1 MTMAGRDQPRATST
15 GRRLLALSVGLA
27 VIVGLAATGAVS
39 AQPDGNETVS
49 EEAYV
54 QPAPERGD
62 PYFEAAADDGSWVS
76 YENPRDEYR
85 EPYLGE
91 GSGKMCVTLLNE
103 NGDPVIGESVPNT
116 TVTIPT
122 GGATTWHS
130 EADPMTVEFPMDEH
144 YEFPLDGDQF
154 GTSPDVAQGDGY
166 MDAHCLEFHGNAED
180 ATLTYD
186 EAQISG
192 EYADRI
198 DVVGYI
204 QQVPKGDGWKTD
216 IDPID
221 AAEPYDEAGGGWT
234 YNAAENATHAQV
246 VVVLQLDAPADERFD
261 PTESNST
268 DPTDSQT
275 TDDDD
280 ESASAD
286 DMMPGFGVLT
296 AVIALSVAVFARYR
310 S

>member
-1 MTMAGRDQPRATST
+1 MAGRDQPRAIST

-49 EEAYV
+49 EEAYR

-91 GSGKMCVTLLNE
+91 GSGKICVTLLNE

-130 EADPMTVEFPMDEH
+130 EADPMTVEFPMNDH

-166 MDAHCLEFHGNAED
+166 MDSHCLEFHGNAED
-180 ATLTYD
+180 ATLTYGQ
-186 EAQISG
+186 AQISG

-204 QQVPKGDGWKTD
+204 QQVPKGDGWETD

-261 PTESNST
+261 PTESNAT

-296 AVIALSVAVFARYR
+296 ALVALSVAVFARYR

>member
-1 MTMAGRDQPRATST
+1 MAGVDGPRAALA
-15 GRRLLALSVGLA
+15 GRKLLTFGLALA
-27 VIVGLAATGAVS
+27 VIVGLAATGAVG
-39 AQPDGNETVS
+39 APPDGNETVS
-49 EEAYV
+49 EEAYR
-54 QPAPERGD
+54 QPAPDRGD

-85 EPYLGE
+85 SPYLGD
-91 GSGKMCVTLLNE
+91 GSGKICVTLLNE

-116 TVTIPT
+116 TVTVPT

-130 EADPMTVEFPMDEH
+130 EADPMTVEFPMNEH
-144 YEFPLDGDQF
+144 HEFPLDGDQF

-166 MDAHCLEFHGNAED
+166 MDSHCLEFHGNDEE
-180 ATLTYD
+180 ATLTYG

-204 QQVPKGDGWKTD
+204 QQVPKGDGWDTD
-216 IDPID
+216 IDPIE

-234 YNAAENATHAQV
+234 YTSNSSHGQA

-261 PTESNST
+261 PNESSSTEPTESQSSND
-268 DPTDSQT
+268 DPSN
-275 TDDDD
+275 
-280 ESASAD
+280 AD
-286 DMMPGFGVLT
+286 DMMPGFGILT
-296 AVIALSVAVFARYR
+296 AIVALSVAVLARYR

>member
-1 MTMAGRDQPRATST
+1 MAGRDQPRAIST

-91 GSGKMCVTLLNE
+91 GSGKICVTLLNE

-130 EADPMTVEFPMDEH
+130 EADPMTVEFPMNDH

-166 MDAHCLEFHGNAED
+166 MDSHCLEFHGNAED
-180 ATLTYD
+180 ATLTYGQ
-186 EAQISG
+186 AQISG

-204 QQVPKGDGWKTD
+204 QQVPKGDGWETD

-261 PTESNST
+261 PTESNAT

-296 AVIALSVAVFARYR
+296 ALVALSVAVFARYR

>member
-1 MTMAGRDQPRATST
+1 MVGSDRPRATST
-15 GRRLLALSVGLA
+15 GRRLLALGVGLA
-27 VIVGLAATGAVS
+27 VIVGLAATGAVG

-54 QPAPERGD
+54 QPAPEPGD

-91 GSGKMCVTLLNE
+91 GSGKLCVTLLNE
-103 NGDPVIGESVPNT
+103 NGEPVIGDSVPNT
-116 TVTIPT
+116 TVTVPT

-130 EADPMTVEFPMDEH
+130 EADPITVEFPMDDH

-166 MDAHCLEFHGNAED
+166 MDSHCLEFHGNPED
-180 ATLTYD
+180 ATLTYG

-204 QQVPKGDGWKTD
+204 QQVPEGDGWETD

-221 AAEPYDEAGGGWT
+221 AAEPYEEAGGGWT
-234 YNAAENATHAQV
+234 YTSNASHGQA
-246 VVVLQLDAPADERFD
+246 VVVLQLDAPADERFGPTD
-261 PTESNST
+261 PNSTESNST
-268 DPTDSQT
+268 D
-275 TDDDD
+275 DDTESDNEDD
-280 ESASAD
+280 T
-286 DMMPGFGVLT
+286 MPGFGVLT
-296 AVIALSVAVFARYR
+296 AVVALSVAALARYR

>member
-1 MTMAGRDQPRATST
+1 MST
-15 GRRLLALSVGLA
+15 GRRLLALGVALG

-54 QPAPERGD
+54 QPAPEQGD

-91 GSGKMCVTLLNE
+91 GSGKICVTLLNE

-130 EADPMTVEFPMDEH
+130 EADPMTVEFPMNEH
-144 YEFPLDGDQF
+144 HEFPLDGDQF

-166 MDAHCLEFHGNAED
+166 MDSHCLEFHGNSED
-180 ATLTYD
+180 ATLTYGQ
-186 EAQISG
+186 AQISG

-204 QQVPKGDGWKTD
+204 QQVPKGDGWETD

-261 PTESNST
+261 PTESNAT

-296 AVIALSVAVFARYR
+296 AIVALSVAVFARYR

>member
-1 MTMAGRDQPRATST
+1 MAGVDGPRGISAS
-15 GRRLLALSVGLA
+15 RRLLALGVGLA
-27 VIVGLAATGAVS
+27 VIVGLAATGAVG
-39 AQPDGNETVS
+39 APPDGNETVS
-49 EEAYV
+49 EEAYR
-54 QPAPERGD
+54 QPAPEPGD

-85 EPYLGE
+85 SPYLGD
-91 GSGKMCVTLLNE
+91 GSGKICVTLLNE

-130 EADPMTVEFPMDEH
+130 EADPMTVEFPMNEH
-144 YEFPLDGDQF
+144 HEFPLDGDQF

-166 MDAHCLEFHGNAED
+166 MDSHCIELHGNPED
-180 ATLTYD
+180 ATLTYG
-186 EAQISG
+186 EAQLSG

-204 QQVPKGDGWKTD
+204 QQVPEGDGWDTD

-234 YNAAENATHAQV
+234 YNAAENATHAQA

-268 DPTDSQT
+268 ESTESQT

-280 ESASAD
+280 EPSSTD

-296 AVIALSVAVFARYR
+296 AIVALSVAVLARYR